1 MKWIKRLRLK
11 VDEMGRSGVYAQTPE
26 AIPANSLHRWALS
39 SMFHRFIFSLSRT
52 CCSASLT
59 FLLRRQRVCD
69 DRCRFAGVSSPCDV
83 RPVRAGAVPTTH
95 VSCLASTGTTRP
107 GSIHRAVSEP
117 SCRSI
122 AVTNIQ
128 LQSCNRGTE
137 VTTGSFLPLA
147 TAGVNVSY
155 DSMNYR
161 GTSPRAFSTHRTSS
175 ISRLRHA
182 HTTSSNDAMR
192 YSSFTS
198 LPV

>member
-1 MKWIKRLRLK
+1 MKWIKRLRVT
-11 VDEMGRSGVYAQTPE
+11 VDEMDRSGVRADRRSYPCQQPS
-26 AIPANSLHRWALS
+26 SLGIVQQLPS
-39 SMFHRFIFSLSRT
+39 SYLQPIT
-52 CCSASLT
+52 DV
-59 FLLRRQRVCD
+59 LLRIPNVPSAASEGLRSSLPF
-69 DRCRFAGVSSPCDV
+69 CRRFVPCDV